1 MRHKVIL
8 FAAAAMLSTSVAF
21 AYNPYAPNPFDGLER
36 NSWQYAYIMDLT
48 NAGLTGES
56 MGKFDSSYTVT
67 RVELR
72 DMLVAAYKN
81 RDRADDKQKK
91 EIDRLVEEY
100 RDDLTY
106 ARGGDMVTTSS
117 SDEGWSFD
125 WRGAKSSV

>member
-8 FAAAAMLSTSVAF
+8 FAAAAILSASVTF

-48 NAGLTGES
+48 KAGLTGES
-56 MGKFDSSYTVT
+56 MGKFDSSYTLT

-106 ARGGDMVTTSS
+106 ARSGDTVTTSS
-117 SDEGWSFD
+117 SEEGLPFD